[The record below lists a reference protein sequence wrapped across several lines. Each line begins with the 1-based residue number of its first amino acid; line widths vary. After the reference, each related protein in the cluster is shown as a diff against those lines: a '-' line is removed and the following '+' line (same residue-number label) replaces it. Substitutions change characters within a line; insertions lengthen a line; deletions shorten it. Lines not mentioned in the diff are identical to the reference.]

1 MSLYKNLSSGD
12 QKPEKSV
19 STDQRI
25 LVVDDYE
32 DIRLFLVDGLRELGF
47 LAYSASNGVEGLA
60 LLQEHSFSGI
70 LLDLQMPVM
79 DGLTMLL
86 QIQKESNAIPV
97 IIMSADTTRSAMIKA
112 IESGA
117 KDFLT
122 KPIAYEILKYKCLRL
137 FT

>member
-1 MSLYKNLSSGD
+1 MSIYKSLSSGD
-12 QKPEKSV
+12 QKPETRF
-19 STDQRI
+19 STDRRI
-25 LVVDDYE
+25 LVVDDYK
-32 DIRLFLVDGLRELGF
+32 DIQLFLVDCLGGLGF

-70 LLDLQMPVM
+70 LLDLEMPVM
-79 DGLTMLL
+79 NGLTMLL
-86 QIQKESNAIPV
+86 QLQKESNAIPV
-97 IIMSADTTRSAMIKA
+97 IVMSADTTRSAMIKA
-112 IESGA
+112 IEAGA

>member
-1 MSLYKNLSSGD
+1 MSIYKSLSSGD
-12 QKPEKSV
+12 QKPETSV

-32 DIRLFLVDGLRELGF
+32 DIRLFLVDCLRGLGF
-47 LAYSASNGVEGLA
+47 LAYSASDGVEGLA
-60 LLQEHSFSGI
+60 LLKKHSFSGI

-79 DGLTMLL
+79 NGLTMLL
-86 QIQKESNAIPV
+86 QLQKESNAIPV
-97 IIMSADTTRSAMIKA
+97 IVMSADTTRSAMIKA
-112 IESGA
+112 IEAGA

>member
-1 MSLYKNLSSGD
+1 MSPYKRLPSGD
-12 QKPEKSV
+12 QKPETRF
-19 STDQRI
+19 STDRRI

-70 LLDLQMPVM
+70 ILDLEMPVM

-86 QIQKESNAIPV
+86 HLQKESNAIPV
-97 IIMSADTTRSAMIKA
+97 IVMSADTTRSAMIKA
-112 IESGA
+112 IEAGA

>member
-1 MSLYKNLSSGD
+1 MSPYKGLPSGD
-12 QKPEKSV
+12 QKPETSFL
-19 STDQRI
+19 TDRRI

-32 DIRLFLVDGLRELGF
+32 DIRLFLVDCLRGLGF
-47 LAYSASNGVEGLA
+47 LADSASNGVEGLA
-60 LLQEHSFSGI
+60 LLHEHSFSGI

-86 QIQKESNAIPV
+86 QLQKESTAIPV
-97 IIMSADTTRSAMIKA
+97 IVMSADTTRTAMIKA
-112 IESGA
+112 IEAGA